1 MSRKHKSHRKQK
13 ITQSNAPAPFAT
25 AKKQAAT
32 PAPTQPENT
41 APAMD
46 NVVAANT
53 LPETETAPETAS
65 PATPINHLENEVE
78 VAENH
83 NTPANEDTVYSLD
96 AHYDAQQANAS
107 VAASLNTENAATT
120 DTAPDTP
127 SAAPADSGSSTTEN
141 VAVSLNEY
149 EQLKRKNR
157 RRLVGAGALVLV
169 AGSLFAAASKD
180 NVQNTPQLNPVK
192 PVEQVQ
198 TEILRPAGS
207 ENKIDLSMDNEKAA
221 PLVLKNNS
229 VAPPLPQQN
238 KAKPT
243 TMAAAPT
250 VSKPTPSVS
259 KPSAQSSEERAKA
272 REEARAAE
280 ERRQKA
286 QSKAAEAEAKRLEAE
301 RAVANK
307 ARAAQAAADR
317 NRNAERAQLTAER
330 AAEEKQRAQR
340 QAQVATANSNKA
352 NNNNNKSSSGGKSS
366 IQAGAFADKEAAR
379 RMQQQ
384 LKDLNYAAR
393 LEEVQTSKGKM
404 YRVRTGNFSNESEA
418 RSALN
423 KLQNKGVNGMVV
435 GK

>member
-46 NVVAANT
+46 TVVAANT
-53 LPETETAPETAS
+53 LPETEATPETAS
-65 PATPINHLENEVE
+65 PATPITHLENEVE
-78 VAENH
+78 VAENQNH

-107 VAASLNTENAATT
+107 VAASQNSENTA
-120 DTAPDTP
+120 
-127 SAAPADSGSSTTEN
+127 SASPADSGSSTTEN
-141 VAVSLNEY
+141 MVASLNEY

-207 ENKIDLSMDNEKAA
+207 ENKIDLSMDHEKAA

-238 KAKPT
+238 KAKAT
-243 TMAAAPT
+243 TMATAPM
-250 VSKPTPSVS
+250 VSKPTPTTSSVS
-259 KPSAQSSEERAKA
+259 KPNTPSSEERAKA

-286 QSKAAEAEAKRLEAE
+286 QSKAAEAEAKRSETE
-301 RAVANK
+301 RAIANK

-340 QAQVATANSNKA
+340 QAQAAANNHKA
-352 NNNNNKSSSGGKSS
+352 NHNNTKSNSGGKSS

-384 LKDLNYAAR
+384 LKDLNYTAR